1 MEKRESI
8 GGTAVT
14 RCYATDTE
22 GVTLVEWLD
31 QVADADGRTETVADK
46 GIVASRMT
54 ASLFRHLE
62 TKGIR
67 TAFLEEISARE
78 LSFRAV
84 HRYSFDLVVRNF
96 SAGSFAERTGVAE
109 GKALSRPTAE
119 LRNRK
124 DGGQR
129 YFLNGYDALAL
140 ELVKEEDLRKMTQLA
155 FRINEILISYFA
167 ERRLDLID
175 LSLAFGK
182 NKEEVVLTGALS
194 PDNMRLWDRDT
205 HERLDAD
212 RFRRNLGNVREAYL
226 EIYKR
231 LGIGSL
237 KPEELLGE

>member
-14 RCYATDTE
+14 RMYA
-22 GVTLVEWLD
+22 TLVEWLD
-31 QVADADGRTETVADK
+31 IVADAEGNEETVADK

-54 ASLFRHLE
+54 ASLFRYLE

-84 HRYSFDLVVRNF
+84 HRYPFDLVVRNF
-96 SAGSFAERTGVAE
+96 SAGSFAEKTKVPE
-109 GKALSRPTAE
+109 GRALARPSAE
-119 LRNRK
+119 LRNRRE
-124 DGGQR
+124 GEAR
-129 YFLNGYDALAL
+129 YALNGYEALAL
-140 ELVKEEDLRKMTQLA
+140 DLVKEEDL
-155 FRINEILISYFA
+155 
-167 ERRLDLID
+167 ID
-175 LSLAFGK
+175 LSLSFAR
-182 NKEEVVLTGALS
+182 NKEELVLTGALS

-212 RFRRNLGNVREAYL
+212 RFRRRLGNVREAYL

-237 KPEELLGE
+237 KPEELLG